1 MALDLVDIGA
11 NLTHASFDHDRDEV
25 LARALAAGVAQL
37 VVTGS
42 NVDESR
48 AAARLALANPAVLY
62 ATAGIH
68 PHHARELDGHTI
80 PALRDIA
87 RERGVV
93 AIGECGLDWYRN
105 YSPHEAQERAFIAQL
120 ELASELRLPVFLHQR
135 DAHARFIA
143 IVREHRSRLVHAVAH
158 CFTGTAEELADCLE
172 LDLHVGITGWIC
184 DERRGS
190 HLRELVKDIPGDRLM
205 LETDAP
211 YLLPRDLSPRPATRR
226 NEPAF
231 LPHIARVVATG
242 RGESAEELARTTS
255 ETARRFFGLA
265 APGSPAGRLIDRASR
280 AGAEPQDDDAPC
292 T

>member
-11 NLTHASFDHDRDEV
+11 NLTHASFDHDRDDV

-42 NVDESR
+42 SVDESR
-48 AAARLALANPAVLY
+48 AAARLSLAHEGVLY

-68 PHHARELDGHTI
+68 PHHARELDEHSM
-80 PALRDIA
+80 PALREIA
-87 RERGVV
+87 RAQAVV
-93 AIGECGLDWYRN
+93 AIGECGLDYYRN
-105 YSPHEAQERAFIAQL
+105 FSSHEAQEHAFVAQL
-120 ELASELRLPVFLHQR
+120 ELAAELQLPVFLHQR
-135 DAHARFIA
+135 DAHARFVA
-143 IVREHRSRLVHAVAH
+143 IVREHRPRLARAVAH
-158 CFTGTAEELADCLE
+158 CFTGTAQELADCLD

-190 HLRELVKDIPGDRLM
+190 HLREIVNDIPGDRLM

-231 LPHIARVVATG
+231 LPHIARVVAAC
-242 RGESAEELARTTS
+242 RGESADELARITS
-255 ETARRFFGLA
+255 ENARRFFGL
-265 APGSPAGRLIDRASR
+265 SHLTRSN
-280 AGAEPQDDDAPC
+280 E
-292 T
+292 